1 MAASKDRSIVIFRDH
16 RHNPKNVTAATPNLD
31 SKRMGRTKK
40 WERFGRDVLKR
51 VLEGEEGVE
60 EAERTIYME
69 DPTSSRHTP

>member
-1 MAASKDRSIVIFRDH
+1 
-16 RHNPKNVTAATPNLD
+16 
-31 SKRMGRTKK
+31 MGRTKK

-69 DPTSSRHTP
+69 DPTSSRYTP